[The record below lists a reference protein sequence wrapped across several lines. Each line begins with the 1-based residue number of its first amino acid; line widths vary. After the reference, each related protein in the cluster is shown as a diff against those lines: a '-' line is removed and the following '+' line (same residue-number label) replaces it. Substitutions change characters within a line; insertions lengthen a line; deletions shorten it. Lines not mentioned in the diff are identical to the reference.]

1 MTRKAVVGREYFLI
15 PAAALVVGLIAIVFS
30 QISGQT
36 SNVVL
41 FSGQEAMSDIVNQAA
56 TLSVGTLVLLV
67 VCKALPGL
75 CRWGSHAAGRRS
87 LPSFSG
93 LSVAF
98 SRLTCPALPKHR
110 RSESSSGAAVVSV
123 LRLPLSATILA
134 LLVTQAGAGVAPLII
149 VGVVVAH
156 IGTLAISARPRS
168 EVLE

>member
-1 MTRKAVVGREYFLI
+1 M
-15 PAAALVVGLIAIVFS
+15 GLIAIVFS

-67 VCKALPGL
+67 VCKALAWALSMGIARGGPTFPAIFLGLVGGVLASHLPGL
-75 CRWGSHAAGRRS
+75 AE
-87 LPSFSG
+87 
-93 LSVAF
+93 
-98 SRLTCPALPKHR
+98 TPAIGVLV
-110 RSESSSGAAVVSV
+110 GAAAVSV
-123 LRLPLSATILA
+123 LRLPLSATVLA
-134 LLVTQAGAGVAPLII
+134 LLITQAGAGVAPLII